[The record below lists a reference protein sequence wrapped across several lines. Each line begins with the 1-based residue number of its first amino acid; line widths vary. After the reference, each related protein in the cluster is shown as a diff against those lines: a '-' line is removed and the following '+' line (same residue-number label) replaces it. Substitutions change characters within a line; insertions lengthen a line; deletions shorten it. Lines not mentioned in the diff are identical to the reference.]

1 MIDYS
6 FYLMFRRENDMI
18 SIDKIQERLLS
29 HFEGAQIKVT
39 DLTGSGDH
47 LRIEIKA
54 PAFKGKSLVQ
64 QHQLVY
70 AALGEWMKDDIHAVV
85 IQSSALV

>member
-1 MIDYS
+1 
-6 FYLMFRRENDMI
+6 MI
-18 SIDKIQERLLS
+18 SLDKIQERLLS
-29 HFEGAQIKVT
+29 HFEGAKIRVK

-54 PAFKGKSLVQ
+54 PLFKDKSLVQ

-70 AALGEWMKDDIHAVV
+70 RALGDWMKEEIHAVV
-85 IQSSALV
+85 IQSSALD